1 MFPGLT
7 EDQAELFA
15 NFLTQLAP
23 KVAPKIVEEISE
35 IVKDIQTEM
44 TDSDIAKLAE
54 MTKQLTHEVTPQ
66 QVTNEHR
73 NLLYDTSMTSFANIQ
88 STITQGLSFN
98 PKIKHLVNCQ
108 LNFFLLLHNDH
119 HYWVWVL
126 L

>member
-1 MFPGLT
+1 LFPGLT

-73 NLLYDTSMTSFANIQ
+73 NFLNDKFCKHSKYNYTGFVLQFSMQTLIE
-88 STITQGLSFN
+88 
-98 PKIKHLVNCQ
+98 
-108 LNFFLLLHNDH
+108 
-119 HYWVWVL
+119 
-126 L
+126 